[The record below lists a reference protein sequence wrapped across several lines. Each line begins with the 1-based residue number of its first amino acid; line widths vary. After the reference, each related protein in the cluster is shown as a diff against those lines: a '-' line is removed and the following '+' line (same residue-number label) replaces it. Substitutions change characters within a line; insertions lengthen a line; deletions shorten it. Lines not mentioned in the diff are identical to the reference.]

1 MASELTA
8 VASALPTIFD
18 ARLLKHAL
26 CGQRVVLCGTSN
38 SERYLT
44 GGREILFSELKSALQ
59 KFFRRSMNCEFLS
72 ILVSTFSALGAAAI
86 VDEGFK
92 RSVSW
97 LRNRLIVICEE
108 EGCFLFRSEASFT
121 RLSARYVACRDS
133 KNIRDMIVT
142 SIELA
147 QEMTRSPFR
156 IRLASWYMCLVE
168 KGLAAFP
175 PIKGDGVDPSFKALL
190 KTLKITNPCRESKRH
205 LDVATAYLV
214 VVTRKAFP
222 GGFEDEK
229 DVTAIESSFKFY
241 EDLDEKG
248 LIESIGIRDKHTRN
262 AKMLI
267 GQTLFSRKSQPIVF
281 VRKST

>member
-1 MASELTA
+1 
-8 VASALPTIFD
+8 
-18 ARLLKHAL
+18 
-26 CGQRVVLCGTSN
+26 
-38 SERYLT
+38 
-44 GGREILFSELKSALQ
+44 
-59 KFFRRSMNCEFLS
+59 
-72 ILVSTFSALGAAAI
+72 
-86 VDEGFK
+86 
-92 RSVSW
+92 
-97 LRNRLIVICEE
+97 
-108 EGCFLFRSEASFT
+108 
-121 RLSARYVACRDS
+121 
-133 KNIRDMIVT
+133 MIVT
-142 SIELA
+142 SIEFA

-262 AKMLI
+262 AKDAHRTNTFFAEVSAHCVCKEEYMSAINKLS
-267 GQTLFSRKSQPIVF
+267 LVF
-281 VRKST
+281 LLTAGMVST